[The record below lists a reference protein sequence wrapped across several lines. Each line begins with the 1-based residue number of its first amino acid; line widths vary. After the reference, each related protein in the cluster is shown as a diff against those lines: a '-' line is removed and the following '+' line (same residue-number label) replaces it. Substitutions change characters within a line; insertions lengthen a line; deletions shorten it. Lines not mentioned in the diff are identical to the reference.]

1 LNLIYTN
8 EQMPGIRRAR
18 RGKGFAFYL
27 PDGSLLSDPIE
38 RRRIAALAIPPA
50 YENVWICLHE
60 NGHLQ
65 ATGIDSR
72 GRKQYRYHPAWHE
85 RANQRKFSGLPEF
98 VAALPRI
105 RARARLA
112 LQGDG
117 ITRERVI
124 AGVVALLDETGY
136 RIGNRRYEQFNRSFG
151 LASLLMKHLREDEEG
166 WTLKFRGKSGQIH
179 ETQITDPKLVTLFA
193 ELQELPGQH
202 LFRYQGEDGV
212 YHDIGTADVNAW
224 LKEIGGGDFTAKQ
237 FRTWKATVLCATLLG
252 HAPTP
257 EEETGIKRAIKEA
270 VKGAAE
276 MLHHTPTTCRKYYLP
291 PRLFSAFRKGTLF
304 GAMQASSN
312 EKIPR
317 GLRAQEARVLA
328 VVAPPS
334 KSRRVLNAA

>member
-1 LNLIYTN
+1 
-8 EQMPGIRRAR
+8 MPGIRRAR

-27 PDGSLLSDPIE
+27 PDGSLLADLNE
-38 RRRIAALAIPPA
+38 KRRIAALAIPPA

-65 ATGIDSR
+65 ATGVDSR

-98 VAALPRI
+98 VAALPHI

-136 RIGNRRYEQFNRSFG
+136 RIGNKRYEQFNRSFG
-151 LASLLMKHLREDEEG
+151 LASLLMRHLKEDEEG

-179 ETQITDPKLVTLFA
+179 ETQITDPKLATLFA

-202 LFRYQGEDGV
+202 LFRYQDEDGG

-224 LKEIGGGDFTAKQ
+224 LKEVGGGEFTAKQ

-252 HAPTP
+252 RIPPP
-257 EEETGIKRAIKEA
+257 EDEAGIRRAIKEA
-270 VKGAAE
+270 VQGAAE
-276 MLHHTPTTCRKYYLP
+276 LLHHTPTTCRKYYLP

-304 GAMQASSN
+304 EAMRVSSN
-312 EKIPR
+312 HKIPR
-317 GLRAQEARVLA
+317 GLHAQEARVLA
-328 VVAPPS
+328 VIAPAP
-334 KSRRVLNAA
+334 KSRRVLKAA